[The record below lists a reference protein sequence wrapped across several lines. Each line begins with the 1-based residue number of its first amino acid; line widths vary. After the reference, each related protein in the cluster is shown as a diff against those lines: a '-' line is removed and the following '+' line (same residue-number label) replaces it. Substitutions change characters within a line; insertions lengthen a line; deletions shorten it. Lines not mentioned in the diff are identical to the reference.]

1 MLKQSA
7 EFVHGMRYATGMSE
21 PAPMTPA
28 ETALSLLF
36 RKLHPHL
43 EDAAHALSRG
53 AERRELERL
62 HLKLITARLKTV
74 QLLEAESEGLPEAE
88 PLAELLDSLAANLTP
103 VGESYRQSLTL
114 TQLCLEE
121 APAELLP
128 HVPAGSVA
136 ASSWGPRM
144 KDFLARLEDPAFQ
157 ARRRWEQIEEDIGE
171 TEEG

>member
-1 MLKQSA
+1 MSA
-7 EFVHGMRYATGMSE
+7 
-21 PAPMTPA
+21 A

-43 EDAAHALSRG
+43 EDAAHALATG
-53 AERRELERL
+53 ASRRELERL
-62 HLKLITARLKTV
+62 HLKLLAARIKTV
-74 QLLEAESEGLPEAE
+74 DQLEAAAATLPEE
-88 PLAELLDSLAANLTP
+88 DPLVDILETLSANLTP

-128 HVPAGSVA
+128 HTPEGSVA
-136 ASSWGPRM
+136 GSPWGPRM
-144 KDFLARLEDPAFQ
+144 SAFLARLEDPAFQ
-157 ARRRWEQIEEDIGE
+157 AQSRWEGVEEDIGE

>member
-1 MLKQSA
+1 MLRQSSG
-7 EFVHGMRYATGMSE
+7 FVHGMRYATGMTE
-21 PAPMTPA
+21 PAALTPA

-43 EDAAHALSRG
+43 EDAAHALIRG
-53 AERRELERL
+53 AEQRELERL
-62 HLKLITARLKTV
+62 HLKLLTARLKTV
-74 QLLEAESEGLPEAE
+74 QLLEAESEGLPEAD
-88 PLAELLDSLAANLTP
+88 PLAELLDHLAANLTP

-128 HVPAGSVA
+128 HVPVGSAA
-136 ASSWGPRM
+136 ASTWAPRM
-144 KDFLARLEDPAFQ
+144 TDFLARLADPAFQ
-157 ARRRWEQIEEDIGE
+157 AHRRWEQIDEDIGE

>member
-1 MLKQSA
+1 MTEA
-7 EFVHGMRYATGMSE
+7 H
-21 PAPMTPA
+21 PMTPA

-43 EDAAHALSRG
+43 EDAAHALSR
-53 AERRELERL
+53 AAPRRDLERL

-74 QLLEAESEGLPEAE
+74 EVIEAMAETLPEDG
-88 PLAELLDSLAANLTP
+88 PLTEILDTLAANLTP
-103 VGESYRQSLTL
+103 VGESYRQALIL

-128 HVPAGSVA
+128 HVPEGCVA
-136 ASSWGPRM
+136 TSSWGPRM
-144 KDFLARLEDPAFQ
+144 TDFLAKLKDPAYE
-157 ARRRWEQIEEDIGE
+157 ARSRWEGIEEDIGE